1 MKWAD
6 IKKKIKEELKEASVT
21 AGNTKFNL
29 ITGVNKNDTK
39 LGVKVQFEPQSMVL
53 KPETKSKLEVA
64 LQTKLNAALGEYGMQ
79 VSKDTDIPKDRP
91 GVIGFFIPI
100 KQIKNLIVKGLTG
113 DKVEEASVMAP
124 EPEDAKTE
132 GNAYIDEM
140 RKAKEAGK
148 DEFEFD
154 GETHPVKE
162 YQLNEV
168 LTSEESEGLKDEL
181 SSKIAGIVKT
191 YTSGMEINNADL
203 SKIRD
208 MRQEINMEI
217 NASVDHATDPN
228 SVKNELNEEL
238 LKEMRVR
245 DLNEISKVVMK
256 EDFYAFIN
264 AGNNVLRSLE
274 ESGRSVSEAKKY
286 LGYLVKHNIM

>member
-6 IKKKIKEELKEASVT
+6 IKNIIKEELKEATVT

-39 LGVKVQFEPQSMVL
+39 LGVKVQFEPQSMIL
-53 KPETKSKLEVA
+53 KPEMKAKLEVA
-64 LQTKLNAALGEYGMQ
+64 LQTKLNTALGEYGMQ

-132 GNAYIDEM
+132 GNAYIDAM

-245 DLNEISKVVMK
+245 DLNEASKIVNK
-256 EDFYAFIN
+256 DDFYAFIN
-264 AGNNVLRSLE
+264 AGNNIIRDMEVADKSK
-274 ESGRSVSEAKKY
+274 SEAKKY
-286 LGYLVKHNIM
+286 LAYLVKHNIM

>member
-132 GNAYIDEM
+132 GNAYIDAM

-245 DLNEISKVVMK
+245 DLNEASKIVNK
-256 EDFYAFIN
+256 DDFYAFIN
-264 AGNNVLRSLE
+264 AGNNIIRDMEAAGKSKP
-274 ESGRSVSEAKKY
+274 EAKKY
-286 LGYLVKHNIM
+286 LAYLTKHNIM

>member
-39 LGVKVQFEPQSMVL
+39 LCVKGQFEPQSMVL

-132 GNAYIDEM
+132 GNAYIDAM
-140 RKAKEAGK
+140 RKAQEAGK

-245 DLNEISKVVMK
+245 DLNEASKIVNK
-256 EDFYAFIN
+256 DDFYAFIN
-264 AGNNVLRSLE
+264 AGNNIIRDMEVADKSK
-274 ESGRSVSEAKKY
+274 SEAKKY
-286 LGYLVKHNIM
+286 LAYLVKHNIM

>member
-132 GNAYIDEM
+132 GNAYIDAM

-245 DLNEISKVVMK
+245 DLNEASKIVNK
-256 EDFYAFIN
+256 DDFYAFIN
-264 AGNNVLRSLE
+264 AGNNIIRDMEVADKS
-274 ESGRSVSEAKKY
+274 K
-286 LGYLVKHNIM
+286 

>member
-132 GNAYIDEM
+132 GNAYIDAM

-245 DLNEISKVVMK
+245 DLNEASKIVNK
-256 EDFYAFIN
+256 DDFYAFIN
-264 AGNNVLRSLE
+264 AGNNIIRDMEVADKSK
-274 ESGRSVSEAKKY
+274 SEAKKY
-286 LGYLVKHNIM
+286 LAYLVKHNIM

>member
-113 DKVEEASVMAP
+113 DKVEEARVMAP

-132 GNAYIDEM
+132 GNAYIDAM

-217 NASVDHATDPN
+217 NASVDHATDSN

-245 DLNEISKVVMK
+245 DLNEASKIVNK
-256 EDFYAFIN
+256 DDFYAFIN
-264 AGNNVLRSLE
+264 AGNNIIRDMEVADKSK
-274 ESGRSVSEAKKY
+274 SEAKKY
-286 LGYLVKHNIM
+286 LAYLVKHNIM

>member
-113 DKVEEASVMAP
+113 DKVEEARVLAP

-132 GNAYIDEM
+132 GNAYIDAM

-245 DLNEISKVVMK
+245 DLNEASKIVNK
-256 EDFYAFIN
+256 DDFYAFIN
-264 AGNNVLRSLE
+264 AGNNIIRDMEVADKSK
-274 ESGRSVSEAKKY
+274 SEAKKY
-286 LGYLVKHNIM
+286 LAYLVKHNIM

>member
-6 IKKKIKEELKEASVT
+6 IKNIIKEELKEATVT

-132 GNAYIDEM
+132 GNAYIDAM

-245 DLNEISKVVMK
+245 DLNEASKIVNK
-256 EDFYAFIN
+256 DDFYAFIN
-264 AGNNVLRSLE
+264 AGNNIIRDMEVADKSK
-274 ESGRSVSEAKKY
+274 SEAKKY
-286 LGYLVKHNIM
+286 LAYLVKHNIM

>member
-6 IKKKIKEELKEASVT
+6 IKSIIKEELKEATVT

-39 LGVKVQFEPQSMVL
+39 LGVKVQFEPQSMIL
-53 KPETKSKLEVA
+53 KPEVKAKLEVA
-64 LQTKLNAALGEYGMQ
+64 LQTKLNTALGEYGMQ

-100 KQIKNLIVKGLTG
+100 KQIKNLIVQGLTG
-113 DKVEEASVMAP
+113 DKVEEADVLAP
-124 EPEDAKTE
+124 EPEKGYGED
-132 GNAYIDEM
+132 DFL
-140 RKAKEAGK
+140 KEALA
-148 DEFEFD
+148 
-154 GETHPVKE
+154 
-162 YQLNEV
+162 Q
-168 LTSEESEGLKDEL
+168 EESEGLKDEL
-181 SSKIAGIVKT
+181 SSKIAGIIKT

-217 NASVDHATDPN
+217 NASIDHATDPN
-228 SVKNELNEEL
+228 AVKNELNEEL

-256 EDFYAFIN
+256 EDFYSYIN
-264 AGNNVLRSLE
+264 AGNNILRSCE
-274 ESGRSVSEAKKY
+274 ECDISNGKKY
-286 LGYLVKHNIM
+286 LIYLVKHNIM

>member
-132 GNAYIDEM
+132 GNAYIDAM

-181 SSKIAGIVKT
+181 LSKIAGIVKT

-245 DLNEISKVVMK
+245 DLNEASKIVNK
-256 EDFYAFIN
+256 DDFYAFIN
-264 AGNNVLRSLE
+264 AGNNIIRDMEVADKSK
-274 ESGRSVSEAKKY
+274 SEAKKY
-286 LGYLVKHNIM
+286 LAYLVKHNIM

>member
-132 GNAYIDEM
+132 GNAYIDAM

-245 DLNEISKVVMK
+245 DLNEASKIVNK
-256 EDFYAFIN
+256 DDFYAVIN
-264 AGNNVLRSLE
+264 AGNNIIRDMEVADKSK
-274 ESGRSVSEAKKY
+274 SEAKKY
-286 LGYLVKHNIM
+286 LAYLVKHNIM

>member
-132 GNAYIDEM
+132 GNAYIDAM

-168 LTSEESEGLKDEL
+168 LTSVESEGLKDEL

-245 DLNEISKVVMK
+245 DLNEASKIVNK
-256 EDFYAFIN
+256 DDFYAFIN
-264 AGNNVLRSLE
+264 AGNNIIRDMEVADKSK
-274 ESGRSVSEAKKY
+274 SEAKKY
-286 LGYLVKHNIM
+286 LAYLVKHNIM

>member
-39 LGVKVQFEPQSMVL
+39 LGVKVQFEPQSMIL
-53 KPETKSKLEVA
+53 KPEMKAKLEVA
-64 LQTKLNAALGEYGMQ
+64 LQTKLNTALGEYGMQ

-132 GNAYIDEM
+132 GNAYIDAM

-245 DLNEISKVVMK
+245 DLNEASKIVNK
-256 EDFYAFIN
+256 DDFYAFIN
-264 AGNNVLRSLE
+264 AGNNIIRDMEVADKSK
-274 ESGRSVSEAKKY
+274 SEAKKY
-286 LGYLVKHNIM
+286 LAYLVKHNIM

>member
-132 GNAYIDEM
+132 GNAYIDAM

-148 DEFEFD
+148 DEIEYD
-154 GETHPVKE
+154 GETHPGKE

-168 LTSEESEGLKDEL
+168 LTSEESEGFKDEL

-191 YTSGMEINNADL
+191 YTSGMDINNADL

-245 DLNEISKVVMK
+245 DLNEASKIVNK
-256 EDFYAFIN
+256 DDFYAFIN
-264 AGNNVLRSLE
+264 AGNNIIRDMEVADKSK
-274 ESGRSVSEAKKY
+274 SEAKKY
-286 LGYLVKHNIM
+286 LAYLVKHNIM

>member
-6 IKKKIKEELKEASVT
+6 IKKKIQEELKEASVT

-132 GNAYIDEM
+132 GNAYIDAM

-217 NASVDHATDPN
+217 NASVDHVTDPN

-245 DLNEISKVVMK
+245 DLNEASKIVNK
-256 EDFYAFIN
+256 DDFYAFIN
-264 AGNNVLRSLE
+264 AGNNIIRDMEVADKSK
-274 ESGRSVSEAKKY
+274 SEAKKY
-286 LGYLVKHNIM
+286 LAYLVKHNIM

>member
-132 GNAYIDEM
+132 GNAYIDAM

-208 MRQEINMEI
+208 MQQEINMEI
-217 NASVDHATDPN
+217 NASINHATDVN

-245 DLNEISKVVMK
+245 DLNEASKIVNK
-256 EDFYAFIN
+256 DDFYAFIN
-264 AGNNVLRSLE
+264 AGNNIIRDMEVADKSK
-274 ESGRSVSEAKKY
+274 SEAKKY
-286 LGYLVKHNIM
+286 LAYLVKHNIM

>member
-132 GNAYIDEM
+132 GNAYIDAM

-217 NASVDHATDPN
+217 NASINHATDVN

-238 LKEMRVR
+238 LKEKAVELGMTPLR
-245 DLNEISKVVMK
+245 D
-256 EDFYAFIN
+256 
-264 AGNNVLRSLE
+264 AGIEKIVAGESTLHEVLRSTVE
-274 ESGRSVSEAKKY
+274 D
-286 LGYLVKHNIM
+286 I

>member
-100 KQIKNLIVKGLTG
+100 KEIKNLIVKGLTG

-132 GNAYIDEM
+132 GNAYIDAM

-217 NASVDHATDPN
+217 NASVDHATDSN

-245 DLNEISKVVMK
+245 DLNEASKIVNK
-256 EDFYAFIN
+256 DDFYAFIN
-264 AGNNVLRSLE
+264 AGNNIIRDMEVADKSK
-274 ESGRSVSEAKKY
+274 SEAKKY
-286 LGYLVKHNIM
+286 LAYLVKHNIM

>member
-29 ITGVNKNDTK
+29 TTGVNQNDTK
-39 LGVKVQFEPQSMVL
+39 LGVKVQFVPQSMVL

-132 GNAYIDEM
+132 GNAYIDAM

-245 DLNEISKVVMK
+245 DLNEASKIVNK
-256 EDFYAFIN
+256 DDFYAFIN
-264 AGNNVLRSLE
+264 AGNNIIRDMEVADKSK
-274 ESGRSVSEAKKY
+274 SEAKKY
-286 LGYLVKHNIM
+286 LAYLVKHNIM

>member
-132 GNAYIDEM
+132 GNAYIDAM

-217 NASVDHATDPN
+217 NASINHATDVN

-245 DLNEISKVVMK
+245 DLNEASKIVNK
-256 EDFYAFIN
+256 DDFYAFIN
-264 AGNNVLRSLE
+264 AGNNIIRDMEVADKSK
-274 ESGRSVSEAKKY
+274 SEAKKY
-286 LGYLVKHNIM
+286 LAYLVKHNIM